1 MSNHLQRSLGLSVL
15 VAFIFLPILLAAL
28 SPLQVGRTAPWVLGT
43 LAGVL
48 ALRLLVVQ
56 VLLPTGWLNSIM
68 GEHNLGW
75 HRLLGI
81 SITGL
86 TLAHILG
93 LYIYS
98 PDDIGDALVLAAPT
112 YSRLGVLSA
121 GCLLLSVGLE
131 VTRRQLQ
138 LAEADWKIFHSV
150 LAVAVVGTA
159 VAHTVLLQGRLD
171 GLAEGLVCG
180 SAVVAVF
187 MAIAH
192 WYTAFPRH

>member
-1 MSNHLQRSLGLSVL
+1 MSKPVQRWLGLLGL
-15 VAFIFLPILLAAL
+15 VAIVLLPVLLAAL
-28 SPLQVGRTAPWVLGT
+28 SPLQAGRAVPWVWGT

-48 ALRLLVVQ
+48 ALSLVVVH
-56 VLLPTGWLNSIM
+56 VLLPTGWLNSFV

-75 HRLLGI
+75 HRILGI

-93 LYIYS
+93 LYLYS

-121 GCLLLSVGLE
+121 GCLVLSVVLA
-131 VTRRQLQ
+131 VTRRQLR
-138 LAEADWKIFHSV
+138 LADADWKTIHSA
-150 LAVAVVGTA
+150 LAIAIVGTA
-159 VAHTVLLQGRLD
+159 VAHAVLLQGTLD

-180 SAVVAVF
+180 SAIVAVC

-192 WYTAFPRH
+192 WYRAFARL